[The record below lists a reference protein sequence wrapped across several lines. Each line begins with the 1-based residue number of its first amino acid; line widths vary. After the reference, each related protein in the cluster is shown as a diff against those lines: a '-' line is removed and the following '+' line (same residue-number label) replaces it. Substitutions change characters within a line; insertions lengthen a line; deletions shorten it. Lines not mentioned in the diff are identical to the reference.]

1 MTDEEKNEISEK
13 QIVVFNLGNEEF
25 GVDINDVKEI
35 IRFQKITPIPNTAEY
50 ILGVLNLRGGIV
62 VIIDLN
68 QKLGYEPKEFN
79 ENTRIIIIEIEDS
92 IIGMVVENA
101 TEVTK
106 LSLNQIEPAPT
117 IITEKINAD
126 YIQGVAVIND
136 RLLILLDFKKVLKSK
151 DINNIENISHENF
164 NDEEHIDEKDIN
176 EENLNGEKLNE
187 DSNK

>member
-1 MTDEEKNEISEK
+1 
-13 QIVVFNLGNEEF
+13 
-25 GVDINDVKEI
+25 
-35 IRFQKITPIPNTAEY
+35 
-50 ILGVLNLRGGIV
+50 
-62 VIIDLN
+62 
-68 QKLGYEPKEFN
+68 
-79 ENTRIIIIEIEDS
+79 
-92 IIGMVVENA
+92 MVVENA